1 MAEGNYLPNS
11 NKNKLFRFLYNS
23 DDLGLKTADDWVA
36 FFAGGGIEASYYPVD
51 TDAPTAEIAW
61 ILKKKIPESKPML
74 PATAPKKQLE
84 NLNKDIK

>member
-23 DDLGLKTADDWVA
+23 DDLGVKTADDWVA
-36 FFAGGGIEASYYPVD
+36 AFASIGWDASYYPVD
-51 TDAPTAEIAW
+51 TEAPNAEIAW
-61 ILKKKIPESKPML
+61 ILKRRIPEPKPML
-74 PATAPKKQLE
+74 PATTPKQQLE